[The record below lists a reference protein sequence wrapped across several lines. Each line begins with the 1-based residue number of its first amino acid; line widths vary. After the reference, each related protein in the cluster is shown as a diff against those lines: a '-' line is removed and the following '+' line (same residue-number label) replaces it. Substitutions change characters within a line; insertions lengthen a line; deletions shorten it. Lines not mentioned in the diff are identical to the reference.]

1 MNEAYGYAP
10 QYLTTNMGQ
19 INPIDSGASNTAIGN
34 PQGSEA
40 ESRAYYN
47 SVQSAS
53 SPIPVNPA
61 INQAPM
67 LGAANIAPIA
77 QATPVALPTQ
87 YQNPAQINQGG
98 IQAPPTGLIGSEQ
111 ALLGGYQ
118 GAENLLLGGHQTGAS
133 ANDLQASLSGALGQ
147 QAQQEA
153 YQNYQNSPAMKY
165 QMEQMQ
171 RAVEHSAAARGG
183 LLGGNTLTELQRN
196 AAGIAS
202 QDYQNQFNNLGQVAD
217 RGAQLTGMLA
227 NLRNNLGMNVSS
239 GRTNAGMAIAQNAS
253 NTANNIS
260 SLLNQQGINVSS
272 NLSNSINTISSML
285 HDYGMQDSVDA
296 NSLAQILANIS
307 GGQASNLQQGY
318 QNVGNSQAAGVLGTN
333 SAIQN
338 GLTQAI
344 QLGAFG
350 SNNQGTGYNST
361 PQTNVIGT
369 NYGSNIA

>member
-19 INPIDSGASNTAIGN
+19 ISPVGQGT
-34 PQGSEA
+34 PQYESEA
-40 ESRAYYN
+40 AARAALPAQQAQLGITPQLGGGYPMPP
-47 SVQSAS
+47 
-53 SPIPVNPA
+53 SPNVATAAPV
-61 INQAPM
+61 
-67 LGAANIAPIA
+67 
-77 QATPVALPTQ
+77 TLPTQ
-87 YQNPAQINQGG
+87 YQNPAQINQGAT
-98 IQAPPTGLIGSEQ
+98 QAPPTGLIGSEQ

-118 GAENLLLGGHQTGAS
+118 GAENLLLGGHQTGAN
-133 ANDLQASLSGALGQ
+133 ANDLQASLSGANGQ

-153 YQNYQNSPAMKY
+153 YQTFQNSPAMKY

-217 RGAQLTGMLA
+217 RGTQLTGMLA

-272 NLSNSINTISSML
+272 NLSNSINTISNML
-285 HDYGMQDSVDA
+285 HEYGMQDSVDA

-318 QNVGNSQAAGVLGTN
+318 QNVGNAQAAGVLGTN

-344 QLGAFG
+344 QLGAFN
-350 SNNQGTGYNST
+350 SNNQVTGYNST